1 MFSLLLIH
9 KDAKKFKFDVPQKTY
24 VFNFY
29 KMLEQKKKDSQKT
42 IEEKVNLIN
51 EMILY

>member
-29 KMLEQKKKDSQKT
+29 KMLEQKKKTVK
-42 IEEKVNLIN
+42 KL
-51 EMILY
+51 LKRR